1 MAGPN
6 ASAGLMGRVVGVI
19 NHVRAI
25 GGKQWGDVVVT
36 GLVAVLA
43 TIAALSLNAPIRL
56 TTPIRFVENLTYDL
70 RLSIGAPKPQK
81 DFVVVKIDDAATT
94 AMAEVSDCHCLA
106 PINKAWLGDMIA
118 ALDAKGA
125 KAIAVDYLLDTWSSP
140 EEFADFESRIAN
152 VKAPIIV
159 VADPGRKAGVDF
171 PISKKLHYSDARA
184 LMHVDYDDVIRRY
197 DPRPSQYW
205 ALATEVGIQALGL
218 KPMTEPF
225 DIRYRKPMDA
235 ELDSARENAGA
246 ISPSYSGAFVT
257 FLPPAFFEGKIV
269 FIGSNVRSATAD
281 SDSPKEDMHSTPLRF
296 REGHVQGTPGV
307 EVHVHAL
314 SQMMAGDRV
323 LRPGLFWD
331 AVIVLSAALC
341 GSLLG
346 RSTQRWWVS
355 IGIVLIGLGVF
366 AFSALQI
373 YSTWALM
380 IPMTS
385 PSISFAFGFFVL
397 SRLAAAELQNQRAF
411 YSSTLERYLA
421 PQVIDR
427 MVDGREE
434 VKIGAEEREIT
445 VMITDLE
452 NFSNLVA
459 SLDLETFEGVINEYF
474 DGIIDLLWKHEAM
487 IDKMTGDGI
496 IAIFGAPVPSE
507 DHADRAIACA
517 REIDTY
523 ALAIRE
529 KMIARGISFGHTR
542 MGLSSGIGLVGNFG
556 GERRFNYT
564 AYGEVVVIAA
574 RLEAANKTFS
584 TRILFSGDT
593 LRLAKR
599 EVPIRP
605 VGEIDLKGVPLPIPA
620 YTTLNDNE
628 AAAQG

>member
-1 MAGPN
+1 MAATRAPKGIIGRLLKTLVRLR
-6 ASAGLMGRVVGVI
+6 AAGGTVLADI
-19 NHVRAI
+19 
-25 GGKQWGDVVVT
+25 VVT
-36 GLVAVLA
+36 LVVAVLA
-43 TIAALSLNAPIRL
+43 TVAALFLNT
-56 TTPIRFVENLTYDL
+56 TTPIRFVENLSYDL
-70 RLSIGAPKPQK
+70 RQTFGAPAAQPE
-81 DFVVVKIDDAATT
+81 FVIVKIDDAATK
-94 AMAEVSDCHCLA
+94 AMSDASDCHCLA
-106 PINKAWLGDMIA
+106 PINKAWLGDLIA
-118 ALDAKGA
+118 GLDSKGA

-140 EEFADFESRIAN
+140 EEFADFERRIAN

-171 PISKKLHYSDARA
+171 PVSSKLRYADARA
-184 LMHVDYDDVIRRY
+184 LMHVDYDDVIRKY
-197 DPRPSQYW
+197 DPRPSQYL
-205 ALATEVGIQALGL
+205 ALSSEVGAAVAGL
-218 KPMTEPF
+218 TPPAKPF
-225 DIRYRKPMDA
+225 DIRYRHPDPSV
-235 ELDSARENAGA
+235 SAENAGS
-246 ISPSYSGAFVT
+246 ISPAYSAAFVE
-257 FLPPAFFEGKIV
+257 FLPAPLLKDKIA
-269 FIGSNVRSATAD
+269 FIGSVTRSATAD
-281 SDSPKEDMHSTPLRF
+281 SDSPKEDMHSTPMRF
-296 REGHVQGTPGV
+296 LQGHQQGTPGV

-314 SQMMAGDRV
+314 SQMLAGDQVR
-323 LRPGLFWD
+323 RPGWVWD
-331 AVIVLSAALC
+331 SVIVMLAALG

-346 RSTQRWWVS
+346 RSTQKWWMSV
-355 IGIVLIGLGVF
+355 GIVVAAIGVGGF
-366 AFSALQI
+366 GAFEL
-373 YSTWALM
+373 YHRTALM
-380 IPMTS
+380 APMTA
-385 PSISFAFGFFVL
+385 PAIGFAFGFFIL
-397 SRLAAAELQNQRAF
+397 SRLAAADLQNQRAF

-523 ALAIRE
+523 ALQIRD
-529 KMIARGISFGHTR
+529 KMIARGITFGYTR

-599 EVPIRP
+599 EVPIVS
-605 VGEIDLKGVPLPIPA
+605 VGEIDLKGVPHPIPA
-620 YTTLNDNE
+620 YTIRAEDAPDE
-628 AAAQG
+628 A

>member
-1 MAGPN
+1 MAAKVAPKGI
-6 ASAGLMGRVVGVI
+6 MGRLFRVLEGLRAARGKGWTDFAVTAIVVMLSTV
-19 NHVRAI
+19 
-25 GGKQWGDVVVT
+25 
-36 GLVAVLA
+36 
-43 TIAALSLNAPIRL
+43 AALFLNT
-56 TTPIRFVENLTYDL
+56 TTPIRFIENLTYDL
-70 RLSIGAPKPQK
+70 RLSGGAPAAQPQ
-81 DFVVVKIDDAATT
+81 FVIVKIDGEATK
-94 AMAEVSDCHCLA
+94 AMAEVSACHCLA
-106 PINKAWLGDMIA
+106 PIDKAWLGDLIA
-118 ALDAKGA
+118 SLDDKGA
-125 KAIAVDYLLDTWSSP
+125 KAIVVDYLLDTWSSP
-140 EEFADFESRIAN
+140 EEFADFDSRVAK

-159 VADPGRKAGVDF
+159 AADPGMKAGVDF
-171 PISKKLHYSDARA
+171 PMSAKLHYADARA

-197 DPRPSQYW
+197 DPNPSQYR
-205 ALATEVGIQALGL
+205 ALATEVGILTTGM
-218 KPMTEPF
+218 KPLTAPF
-225 DIRYRKPMDA
+225 DIRYRKPDA
-235 ELDSARENAGA
+235 SVSAENAGS
-246 ISPSYSGAFVT
+246 ISPAYSAAYVG
-257 FLPPAFFEGKIV
+257 FLPEALFKDKIV
-269 FIGSNVRSATAD
+269 FIGSVTRSASAD
-281 SDSPKEDMHSTPLRF
+281 SDAPKEDMHATPMRF
-296 REGHVQGTPGV
+296 LPGHQQGTPGV

-314 SQMMAGDRV
+314 SQMLAGDQVR
-323 LRPGLFWD
+323 RPGVIWD
-331 AVIVLSAALC
+331 AILVLSAALA
-341 GSLLG
+341 GALLG
-346 RSTQRWWVS
+346 RSTQKWWTSVA
-355 IGIVLIGLGVF
+355 IVLAIVGVTSF
-366 AFSALQI
+366 MSFELYQRV
-373 YSTWALM
+373 ALM
-380 IPMTS
+380 VPMTA
-385 PSISFAFGFFVL
+385 PAISFAFGFFIL
-397 SRLAAAELQNQRAF
+397 SRLAAADLQNQRAF

-523 ALAIRE
+523 ALAIRQ
-529 KMIARGISFGHTR
+529 KMIARGITFGYTR

-564 AYGEVVVIAA
+564 AYGEVVVVAA

-599 EVPIRP
+599 DIPVVS
-605 VGEIDLKGVPLPIPA
+605 VGEIDLKGVPHPIPA
-620 YTTLNDNE
+620 YTTPTDDTADAWNTV
-628 AAAQG
+628 A

>member
-1 MAGPN
+1 MAGPG
-6 ASAGLMGRVVGVI
+6 APREGMRSRLAGLRDRL
-19 NHVRAI
+19 RAV
-25 GGKQWGDVVVT
+25 GGKQWGEVIVT
-36 GLVAVLA
+36 LLVASIA
-43 TIAALSLNAPIRL
+43 TAAALGLNR

-70 RLSIGAPKPQK
+70 RLSDGAPKPQK

-94 AMAEVSDCHCLA
+94 AMSEASDCHCLA

-118 ALDAKGA
+118 SLDSKGV

-140 EEFADFESRIAN
+140 EEFADFEARIAN

-171 PISKKLHYSDARA
+171 PVSKKLHYADARA
-184 LMHVDYDDVIRRY
+184 LMHVDYDDVIRKY
-197 DPRPSQYW
+197 DPRPSHYW

-218 KPMTEPF
+218 KPTEKPF
-225 DIRYRKPMDA
+225 DIRYRRPMDA

-257 FLPPAFFEGKIV
+257 FLPKEFFQGKIV
-269 FIGSNVRSATAD
+269 FIGSNVRSANAD
-281 SDSPKEDMHSTPLRF
+281 SDSPKEDMHATPLRF
-296 REGHVQGTPGV
+296 RQGHQQGTPGV

-314 SQMMAGDRV
+314 SQMMAGDHV
-323 LRPGLFWD
+323 LRPGLMWD
-331 AVIVLSAALC
+331 AIIVLVAALG

-346 RSTQRWWVS
+346 RSTERWWVS
-355 IGIVLIGLGVF
+355 IGIVLVGITIFSFG
-366 AFSALQI
+366 AFKV
-373 YSTWALM
+373 YSSWALM
-380 IPMTS
+380 IPMTA
-385 PSISFAFGFFVL
+385 PPISFAFGFFVL
-397 SRLAAAELQNQRAF
+397 SRLAAAELQSQRAF

-452 NFSNLVA
+452 NFSNLVS
-459 SLDLETFEGVINEYF
+459 SLDLATFEGVINEYF

-496 IAIFGAPVPSE
+496 IAIFGAPVPAE

-517 REIDTY
+517 RDIDTY

-599 EVPIRP
+599 EIPIRP
-605 VGEIDLKGVPLPIPA
+605 VGEIDLKGVPHPIPA
-620 YTTLNDNE
+620 YTIPTDD
-628 AAAQG
+628 AP